1 MSYQS
6 VNPFNNQKLKDYP
19 SHSDQD
25 IQNALDTA
33 EQILKSEWSQQ
44 VDTRIDVLRKLA
56 SNMRERKSE
65 LAKLM
70 ALDMG
75 KLIKQGEG
83 EIESCARIAEYYA
96 NHAKEFLAP
105 VS

>member
-1 MSYQS
+1 
-6 VNPFNNQKLKDYP
+6 
-19 SHSDQD
+19 
-25 IQNALDTA
+25 
-33 EQILKSEWSQQ
+33 
-44 VDTRIDVLRKLA
+44 
-56 SNMRERKSE
+56 

-105 VS
+105 VSLLENGPPVGYPIQYRVSGEDLGLVRQWAQRVAQVIGKNPN